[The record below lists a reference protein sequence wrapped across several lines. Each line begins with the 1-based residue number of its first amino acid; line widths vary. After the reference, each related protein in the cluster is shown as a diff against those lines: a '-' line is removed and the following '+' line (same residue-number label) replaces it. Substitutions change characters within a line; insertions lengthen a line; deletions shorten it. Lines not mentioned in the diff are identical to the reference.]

1 MTVPPQRLVA
11 GVDCSTQ
18 STKVVVVDIDSGQLV
33 ATGSSSHEL
42 DHRGGSSESDPDG
55 WWAALAEALAQTGRT
70 ADIAAISVAAQ
81 QLSLVVTDGRGQV
94 LRPAILWNDTR
105 SAHEAWQLEDA
116 LGGSA
121 ACVARLGSRLRPGQ
135 TLPSWAWLRTHE
147 PDVADR
153 TRAIRLPHDFLTE
166 RLSGEAVTDRGDASA
181 AGWWAIAEDR
191 HAPEVLAHELVQID
205 SEMMPRVLRAD
216 EPAGSITP
224 SAAEH
229 TGLRVGI
236 PVGCG
241 TGDNMAAA
249 VALAIE
255 PGEPV
260 ISLGTS
266 GTVYAR
272 SDVAI
277 PDPSGRLTVQASASG
292 DFLPLGCVL
301 NATLATDRFAEMLS
315 LPRAAV
321 ADRTSV
327 VAMPYF
333 GGERLPDRPLATG
346 TITGVRGDTTAQEIL
361 LAAYEGVVYSIL
373 DGLAALYDSA
383 RPGISDAAPI
393 TLVGGGAQGKVWQD
407 TIRRF
412 SGRALALPEEKQLV
426 AWGAAAQ
433 AAATL
438 TGESSVEIAR
448 RWAVRRGP
456 TIPARECDDAALER
470 IRDVREAAEDL
481 NRHAF

>member
-1 MTVPPQRLVA
+1 MTPPAQRLVA

-18 STKVVVVDIDSGQLV
+18 ATKVVVIDVDSGRLV
-33 ATGSSSHEL
+33 ATGSSPHEL
-42 DHRGGSSESDPDG
+42 DHHGGNSESDPEG
-55 WWAALAEALAQTGRT
+55 WWSALALALAQTGR
-70 ADIAAISVAAQ
+70 ASEISAISVAAQ
-81 QLSLVVTDGRGQV
+81 QLSLVVTDDQGAV

-105 SAHEAWQLEDA
+105 SSREAKQLEEA
-116 LGGSA
+116 LGGTTV
-121 ACVARLGSRLRPGQ
+121 CVARLGSRLRPGQ
-135 TLPSWAWLRTHE
+135 TLPSWVWLRRHE
-147 PDVADR
+147 PEIAGR

-181 AGWWAIAEDR
+181 AGWWAIDEDR

-205 SEMMPRVLRAD
+205 PEMMPRVLKAD
-216 EPAGSITP
+216 EPAGKLTP

-229 TGLRVGI
+229 TGLPVGI

-249 VALAIE
+249 IALAIE

-260 ISLGTS
+260 VSLGTS

-272 SDVAI
+272 SDVAN
-277 PDPSGRLTVQASASG
+277 PDASGRLTVQASASG

-315 LPRAAV
+315 LDRDAV

-327 VAMPYF
+327 VTMPYF

-346 TITGVRGDTTAQEIL
+346 TITGVRSDTTAAEIL
-361 LAAYEGVVYSIL
+361 LATYEGVVYSLL
-373 DGLAALYDSA
+373 DGLDALHASA
-383 RPGISDAAPI
+383 EPGISDDAAI
-393 TLVGGGAQGKVWQD
+393 TLVGGGAQGRVWRE
-407 TIRRF
+407 TIRRL
-412 SGRALALPEEKQLV
+412 SGRALALPTETELV

-438 TGESSVEIAR
+438 TGDSSVEIAR
-448 RWAVRRGP
+448 RWDVRRGP
-456 TIPARECDDAALER
+456 LEPARERDDEALER
-470 IRDVREAAEDL
+470 IREVREAAEGL
-481 NRHAF
+481 NRRAV